1 MSDFFTNSTKFDFEL
16 RTLSLQVPAKEFGKD
31 SDMAVEIIV
40 EYAVNRA
47 DTKCYLGTLQLPII
61 KNENPVKQAVRILS
75 ALDESD
81 LIQKQLPQYFEM
93 ELQVDGKGLIHL
105 GRPTK

>member
-47 DTKCYLGTLQLPII
+47 DTNEFIVNIWAIISDIDTKCYLGTLQLPII
-61 KNENPVKQAVRILS
+61 KNENPVKQGS
-75 ALDESD
+75 SD
-81 LIQKQLPQYFEM
+81 SFCIRRK
-93 ELQVDGKGLIHL
+93 
-105 GRPTK
+105 